1 MLFMKLSKLD
11 LELLNTIADIKGVP
25 NGALNIRLNGEA
37 VIRQSSPNISV
48 GPNGDGTGLIVEIK
62 PGTRNETVHVPVV
75 LTQAG
80 LQDKVYNTF
89 IIGEGADTT
98 IIAGCGIHNNSH
110 AISRHDGIHE
120 IVVKA
125 GARLKYIEK
134 HYGEGSEQG
143 RRVLNPTTV
152 ITVEAGASAELE
164 MVQIK
169 GVDDTVRS
177 TVAHIHEKGSLKIIE
192 RLLTQGE
199 QKAESD
205 IQIIMEG
212 IGGTAQVLS
221 RAVAQGSSFQLFR
234 AALIG
239 KAACLGHVECDA
251 ILMDNARIRSIPELQ
266 AENADAVL
274 THEAAIGKIAGEQL
288 VKLMSLGLTEE
299 EAVNTILEGFLR

>member
-1 MLFMKLSKLD
+1 MKLSKLD
-11 LELLNTIADIKGVP
+11 MELLNTIADIKGIP
-25 NGALNIRLNGEA
+25 SGALNIRLNGAA

-48 GPNGDGTGLIVEIK
+48 GPNADGTGLIVAIK
-62 PGTRNETVHVPVV
+62 PGTKDETVHVPVV

-89 IIGEGADTT
+89 IVGEGADVT
-98 IIAGCGIHNNSH
+98 IIAGCGIHNDSH

-120 IVVKA
+120 IIVKA
-125 GARLKYIEK
+125 GAKLKYLEK
-134 HYGEGSEQG
+134 HYGEGSDQG
-143 RRVLNPTTV
+143 KRVLNPSTV

-177 TVAHIHEKGSLKIIE
+177 TVAHIHEKGNLKIIE

-205 IQIIMEG
+205 IQILMEG
-212 IGGTAQVLS
+212 TGGTAQVLS
-221 RAVAQGSSFQLFR
+221 RAVAQGNSFQLFR

-239 KAACLGHVECDA
+239 KAPCLGHVECDA